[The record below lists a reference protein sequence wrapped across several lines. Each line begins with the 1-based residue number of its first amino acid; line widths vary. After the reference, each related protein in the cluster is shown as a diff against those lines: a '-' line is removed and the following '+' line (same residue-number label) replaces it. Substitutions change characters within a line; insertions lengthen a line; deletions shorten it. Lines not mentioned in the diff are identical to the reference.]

1 MSASDGRTA
10 LALALAL
17 GLLLAAPTAAAA
29 EPTPPERE
37 AARTLLLSGR
47 EKRKRGQLEEA
58 LADFEK
64 AHAIM
69 RVPTTGLD
77 LGKAQQALGLLVE
90 ARTTFLEAARHPAQ
104 ANESRAFKRA
114 RKEAKQLADEIA
126 PRLATLTVSAPSGAQ
141 VKIDGAEI
149 SSSSIDVP
157 LKVNPGRHEVVAS
170 LDGDEKRQSVELVE
184 GEIKTVELP
193 LVARA
198 HEPEKTTRR
207 KDSGRAKTKD
217 KEKDKDKPSAKD
229 GGSGTTTS
237 PLVWIG
243 GGTAAAGVVV
253 GSVTGLMAF
262 GVYGDVTTRCAGG
275 VQCPPETHADIDR
288 GTSLGT
294 ISTIA
299 FVVAGIGAGVLVYG
313 LLNPKVEPKV
323 DATPAAATP
332 RWVASPLGVA
342 GTF

>member
-1 MSASDGRTA
+1 M
-10 LALALAL
+10 L
-17 GLLLAAPTAAAA
+17 GLSLVLGAGTAAA

-37 AARTLLLSGR
+37 AARALLLSGR
-47 EKRKRGQLEEA
+47 EKRKRGQIEEA

-77 LGKAQQALGLLVE
+77 LGKAQQDLGLLVE

-126 PRLATLTVSAPSGAQ
+126 PRLATLTVSVTSGAQ

-149 SSSSIDVP
+149 SSSSIGVP
-157 LKVNPGRHEVVAS
+157 LKVNPGKHEIVAS
-170 LDGDEKRQSVELVE
+170 LDGDEKRQSIEVVE
-184 GEIKTVELP
+184 GQIETVELTLTP
-193 LVARA
+193 RSSETEKPSKKKAR
-198 HEPEKTTRR
+198 
-207 KDSGRAKTKD
+207 GRS
-217 KEKDKDKPSAKD
+217 KEKDSPSNARSKHE
-229 GGSGTTTS
+229 STTS

-243 GGTAAAGVVV
+243 GGTAAAGALV
-253 GSVTGLMAF
+253 GTVTGLMAF
-262 GVYGDVTTRCAGG
+262 SVYGDVSARCAGG
-275 VQCPPETHADIDR
+275 VQCPPATHADIDR
-288 GTSLGT
+288 GESLGT

-299 FVVAGIGAGVLVYG
+299 FVVAGIGGAVLVYG
-313 LLNPKVEPKV
+313 LLNPKVESTAMKKGPN
-323 DATPAAATP
+323 
-332 RWVASPLGVA
+332 WVASPFGVA